1 MSSQIAMAMERKVSQ
16 GIWENPELQ
25 KYIIPHLVPTDEK
38 LGEKDGSY
46 GFAKKV
52 SYPKV
57 QLLAKSIENGGA
69 RTFIMLNLIDAVYIA
84 YFLYTPGEVKWHAIC
99 C

>member
-1 MSSQIAMAMERKVSQ
+1 MATERKDSQ

-25 KYIIPHLVPTDEK
+25 SYVIPHLVRTDEK

-52 SYPKV
+52 S
-57 QLLAKSIENGGA
+57 
-69 RTFIMLNLIDAVYIA
+69 
-84 YFLYTPGEVKWHAIC
+84 
-99 C
+99 

>member
-1 MSSQIAMAMERKVSQ
+1 MATERKVSQ

-25 KYIIPHLVPTDEK
+25 QYIIPHLVPTDEK

-52 SYPKV
+52 SCPKV
-57 QLLAKSIENGGA
+57 
-69 RTFIMLNLIDAVYIA
+69 
-84 YFLYTPGEVKWHAIC
+84 
-99 C
+99 